1 MEDNKLR
8 RFHQAQEGTFDKA
21 LSELKNGRKTSHWMW
36 FIFPQMVG
44 LGSSEASRRYAINS
58 LTEAEQY
65 LADGLLGGRLV
76 QISRT
81 SLELEGK
88 SANDIFGSPD
98 DLKLRS
104 SMTLFA
110 AVKDADPVFQQV
122 LDKYFGGKGDSR
134 TLEILERKKQQV
146 EQGDR

>member
-1 MEDNKLR
+1 
-8 RFHQAQEGTFDKA
+8 
-21 LSELKNGRKTSHWMW
+21 MW